1 MASGGN
7 CAVTGS
13 DGDHRLSAAIRKQI
27 EQVDRRVMGGG
38 GAYAAEREEIRRA
51 SQIVKQLR
59 TQLELAKFLY
69 TLNPGSGKPQL
80 LLGFQSVRCGRV
92 VLKVYGRSRPNE
104 AAVQGFW
111 ARASVSV
118 VEVLAAG
125 DNPVSWLLMPMI
137 SGFPPD
143 LGDGTALTGALGQIM
158 TTAHAVYS
166 SDVGRRRDLHTGI
179 AGHLGVALAALR
191 RHGYALPDR
200 WESAAQRLYCS
211 GAPTF
216 LHGDLTPNNLL
227 REPSGQLRLL
237 DTCGYTGAAEFDGAR
252 WCARV
257 GGSQRAVMLLD
268 TWMRTESSLNARLAR
283 TFLGLELLM
292 EAGVRELMKEERRQ
306 SWERRDEE
314 TRRCL
319 ALGARLAGFES
330 ADTC

>member
-1 MASGGN
+1 MGCGSI
-7 CAVTGS
+7 CVVTGN
-13 DGDHRLSAAIRKQI
+13 DADYRLSAAIREQI

-38 GAYAAEREEIRRA
+38 GAYAKEREEIRRA
-51 SQIVKQLR
+51 SQTVKQLR
-59 TQLELAKFLY
+59 IQLGLAKFLH

-80 LLGFQSVRCGRV
+80 LLGFRSVRCGRV

-111 ARASVSV
+111 ARANVSV

-125 DNPVSWLLMPMI
+125 DDPVSWLLMPMI
-137 SGFPPD
+137 SGVPPE
-143 LGDGTALTGALGQIM
+143 LGDGTALTRALGEIM

-166 SDVGRRRDLHTGI
+166 PDVGRRRDLHTGI
-179 AGHLGVALAALR
+179 AGHLGVVLAAVR
-191 RHGYALPDR
+191 RHGYALPDG
-200 WESAAQRLYCS
+200 WEGAARRLYRS

-227 REPSGQLRLL
+227 REPSGQLKLL

-257 GGSQRAVMLLD
+257 GGSQRAVTLLD
-268 TWMRTESSLNARLAR
+268 TWMRTESGLNAQ
-283 TFLGLELLM
+283 LGRALLGFELLM
-292 EAGVRELMKEERRQ
+292 EAGVRELVKDEHRQ

-319 ALGARLAGFES
+319 TLGARLAGLS
-330 ADTC
+330 S

>member
-1 MASGGN
+1 MGRSGI
-7 CAVTGS
+7 CAVTDS
-13 DGDHRLSAAIRKQI
+13 DADHRLSAAIREQI

-51 SQIVKQLR
+51 SQTVEQLR
-59 TQLELAKFLY
+59 IRLELAKFLH

-80 LLGFQSVRCGRV
+80 LLGFRSVRCGRV
-92 VLKVYGRSRPNE
+92 VLKVYGRPRPNE

-111 ARASVSV
+111 ARAGVSV
-118 VEVLAAG
+118 VEILAAG
-125 DNPVSWLLMPMI
+125 DDPVSWLLMPMI
-137 SGFPPD
+137 SGVPPE
-143 LGDGTALTGALGQIM
+143 LGDGTALTCALGEIM

-166 SDVGRRRDLHTGI
+166 PEVGRPRDLYTGL
-179 AGHLGVALAALR
+179 AGHLGVVLAALG
-191 RHGYALPDR
+191 RHGYAPPDG
-200 WESAAQRLYCS
+200 WEGAARQLYRS
-211 GAPTF
+211 GASTF

-257 GGSQRAVMLLD
+257 GGSQHAVALLD
-268 TWMRTESSLNARLAR
+268 TWMRTESGLNAQLAQAL
-283 TFLGLELLM
+283 LGLELLM
-292 EAGVRELMKEERRQ
+292 EAGVRELVKDEHHQ

-319 ALGARLAGFES
+319 TLGTHLAGLAS
-330 ADTC
+330 

>member
-1 MASGGN
+1 MTDSNA
-7 CAVTGS
+7 
-13 DGDHRLSAAIRKQI
+13 DHRLSAAIREQI

-51 SQIVKQLR
+51 SQTVEQLR
-59 TQLELAKFLY
+59 VRLELAKFLH

-80 LLGFQSVRCGRV
+80 LLGFRSVRCDRV
-92 VLKVYGRSRPNE
+92 VLKVYGRPRPNE

-111 ARASVSV
+111 ARAGVSV
-118 VEVLAAG
+118 VEILAAG
-125 DNPVSWLLMPMI
+125 DDPVSWLLMPMV
-137 SGFPPD
+137 SGTPPE
-143 LGDGTALTGALGQIM
+143 LGDDTALTCALGEIM

-166 SDVGRRRDLHTGI
+166 PEVGLPRDLYTGL
-179 AGHLGVALAALR
+179 AGHLGVVLAALG
-191 RHGYALPDR
+191 RHGYAPPDG
-200 WESAAQRLYCS
+200 WEGAARQLYRS

-227 REPSGQLRLL
+227 REPSGRLRLL

-268 TWMRTESSLNARLAR
+268 TWMRTESGLDAELASAL
-283 TFLGLELLM
+283 LGLELLM
-292 EAGVRELMKEERRQ
+292 EAGVRELVKEERHQ

-314 TRRCL
+314 THRCL
-319 ALGARLAGFES
+319 TLGARLAGIAS
-330 ADTC
+330 